1 MGNTPC
7 FGLADGC
14 KGNVLLKLSCYSL
27 LPSHKEGRD
36 DEVLKQ
42 LLNNAWTSDIQRT
55 LTIGLILEYIQLWD
69 ILMWFSC
76 SPKWRILT
84 FGN

>member
-42 LLNNAWTSDIQRT
+42 LS
-55 LTIGLILEYIQLWD
+55 
-69 ILMWFSC
+69 
-76 SPKWRILT
+76 
-84 FGN
+84 